1 MKKKT
6 SDYVAVV
13 IGVALLFTG
22 LYLWKSIVHPQ
33 GVSFPVPYICI
44 GLGCGLFGHG
54 MGGAISRKAAEK
66 HPELQKEI
74 EISLNDE
81 RNIAISNQAKAK
93 AYDMMIFVFGA
104 LMVCFAIMNIDLTAI
119 LLLVAAYLFVVG
131 YGIFYRC
138 KYDREM

>member
-22 LYLWKSIVHPQ
+22 LYLWKSIVHAQ
-33 GVSFPVPYICI
+33 GTAFPLPYVCI
-44 GLGCGLFGHG
+44 GLGCGIFGHG
-54 MGGAISRKAAEK
+54 MGNIISRRSLKN
-66 HPELQKEI
+66 HPEMQKQIDI
-74 EISLNDE
+74 ETNDE
-81 RNIAISNQAKAK
+81 RNITISNQAKAK

-104 LMVCFAIMNIDLTAI
+104 LMVSFAIMNVDLTAI

-131 YGIFYRC
+131 YGIYFRC
-138 KYDREM
+138 KYDKEM